1 MINTNSETSRLRRS
15 GLNRALVGAAAI
27 GSTGATLMS
36 ANAAIVYSGPQNLS
50 TNALL
55 GLDPPSADTEM
66 VNIDASGD
74 FEFLMVSF
82 SGKGP
87 ATHVLFSQAGDKI
100 SSGLNNPYHG
110 GAYIGNLSADA
121 TIGPGGAFVSGWDV
135 FTDEVY
141 SGEWP
146 AGSSGF
152 IGFKFNPTGSQD
164 LYGWGKLTLSPDNT
178 ILTLVDWAY
187 ENTGAPISAGQV
199 PEPSTGLLIGGSLAL
214 AVLWYRCS
222 KFAG

>member
-1 MINTNSETSRLRRS
+1 MTNNDSRTSRLRKS
-15 GLNRALVGAAAI
+15 GLSRALVGAAAV
-27 GSTGATLMS
+27 GSTGSALMT
-36 ANAAIVYSGPQNLS
+36 ANAAVIYSGPQNLS

-55 GLDPPSADTEM
+55 GRDPPSADTEM

-74 FEFLMVSF
+74 FEFVMVSF

-87 ATHVLFSQAGDKI
+87 ATHVLSSSAGEKI
-100 SSGLNNPYHG
+100 SSGLNNPFHG
-110 GAYIGNLSADA
+110 GAYIGNLSAGA
-121 TIGPGGAFVSGWDV
+121 TIGPGGPFASGWDV

-146 AGSSGF
+146 AGSNGF

-164 LYGWGKLTLSPDNT
+164 LYGWGKVTLSPDNS

-187 ENTGAPISAGQV
+187 ENTGATIHAGDI
-199 PEPSTGLLIGGSLAL
+199 PEPSTFVLLGASMIAA
-214 AVLWYRCS
+214 AVWRRC
-222 KFAG
+222 KGPTL